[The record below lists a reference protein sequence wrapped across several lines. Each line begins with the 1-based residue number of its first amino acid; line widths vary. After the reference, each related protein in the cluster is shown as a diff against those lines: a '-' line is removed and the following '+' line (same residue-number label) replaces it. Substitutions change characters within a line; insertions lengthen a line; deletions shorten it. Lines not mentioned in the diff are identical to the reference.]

1 MWVRAENGA
10 ADADPQASVYG
21 GVILTSRR
29 GEYRSAV
36 ADAADVLCGCS
47 DRSTGPVRPR
57 GGRILAHAPPS
68 NPDAAWDAVLD
79 AMEEGRA
86 PHLTAVTANP
96 LGLWLVC
103 STVYIDDRRPPAL
116 AQGC

>member
-1 MWVRAENGA
+1 M
-10 ADADPQASVYG
+10 
-21 GVILTSRR
+21 
-29 GEYRSAV
+29 
-36 ADAADVLCGCS
+36 
-47 DRSTGPVRPR
+47 
-57 GGRILAHAPPS
+57 
-68 NPDAAWDAVLD
+68 LD

>member
-1 MWVRAENGA
+1 VR
-10 ADADPQASVYG
+10 PSSS
-21 GVILTSRR
+21 SR
-29 GEYRSAV
+29 E
-36 ADAADVLCGCS
+36 LCPTGRPTGCS
-47 DRSTGPVRPR
+47 DRSTGPVRPQ

-116 AQGC
+116 SPMPATAIRPLCASTCLTSSSRP